1 MYLEVSKLTGAL
13 HYVPAIKLAKPQ
25 NVYWHLD
32 RYGDEQVGRAVFHY
46 DASEVGSNSVGLFGA
61 NGVSLS
67 DLAME
72 AFVRLGQ
79 PYFLPNATQL
89 GALIR
94 AEHTVTFHCK
104 GIPRKSGDEATEH
117 PAGVYGAAVR
127 LHIRDYELLVLC
139 KIHDLV
145 EDIRN
150 VTIETVERSFGS
162 RVSRLEDGMTKYRH
176 ASYREHQE
184 KFLAIT
190 AIEPFLPVVKLL
202 DVSQN
207 LTTVL
212 RVPDVAWQIRWL
224 LKTLGPTRQILIA
237 ARPLIARQSAEA
249 LTLFDYL
256 FESSM
261 SKAGELYRGL
271 QHPRLVFA

>member
-1 MYLEVSKLTGAL
+1 MTGAL
-13 HYVPAIKLAKPQ
+13 SYVPATKLAAPQ

-32 RYGDEQVGRAVFHY
+32 HFGDERIGRAVFSY
-46 DASEVGSNSVGLFGA
+46 DPSEVGSNSEGLIGA

-79 PYFLPNATQL
+79 PYFLHNAAQL

-104 GIPRKSGDEATEH
+104 GVLRRSGDEATEH
-117 PAGVYGAAVR
+117 SAGVYGAGVR
-127 LHIRDYELLVLC
+127 LGLIDDYALLILF
-139 KIHDLV
+139 KLHDIV
-145 EDIRN
+145 EDCEE
-150 VTIETVERSFGS
+150 VTIETIAKSFGP
-162 RVSRLEDGMTKYRH
+162 RVGRLEDGMTKYRYT
-176 ASYREHQE
+176 SYSEHQA

-190 AIEPFLPVVKLL
+190 ALEPYLPVVKLL

-207 LTTVL
+207 LTTVM

-224 LKTLGPTRQILIA
+224 CKTLGPTREILIA
-237 ARPLIARQSAEA
+237 SRPLVARQSAEA

-261 SKAGELYRGL
+261 SRAGELCRSL